1 MQIKIKLLKSIFAQI
16 IVFYVLLFSVLPATA
31 GATASLS
38 LSPSQGAF
46 IVGNTFDISIFVNTN
61 GNDINTVEV
70 EMKFSSETLQI
81 VRPSTG
87 QSFISIWITQPTF
100 SNEEGK
106 VRFAG
111 GLPSPGINTTAG
123 LVSTITFRAK
133 APGVGTIEIMPNSK
147 VLLNDGKGTNVLTS
161 VARGTYGLTLAAP
174 GGPEIVLYSSGSKCL
189 V

>member
-1 MQIKIKLLKSIFAQI
+1 MARGFIKNLLLVSIGLQL
-16 IVFYVLLFSVLPATA
+16 VSLGVLSPARA

-106 VRFAG
+106 IRFAG
-111 GLPSPGINTTAG
+111 GLPSPGIN
-123 LVSTITFRAK
+123 
-133 APGVGTIEIMPNSK
+133 
-147 VLLNDGKGTNVLTS
+147 
-161 VARGTYGLTLAAP
+161 
-174 GGPEIVLYSSGSKCL
+174 
-189 V
+189 